1 MEWGCRFSK
10 ELSIH
15 IKRQT
20 LGNLGISQ
28 YAIRISYKPPKGSK
42 WKIKGLKITYKAT
55 KDVNIQLNFYWNISA
70 VGGKFLFFI
79 LVKNPSS
86 KILTITRKDTD
97 YYYLKKKICIFLRWN
112 RMRPS
117 LTLYLYQ
124 PSMNIHFGQSKL
136 VVLSLITILVTR
148 NVFDNIHH
156 F

>member
-70 VGGKFLFFI
+70 VGGKFLFFT

-86 KILTITRKDTD
+86 KISSDK
-97 YYYLKKKICIFLRWN
+97 
-112 RMRPS
+112 
-117 LTLYLYQ
+117 
-124 PSMNIHFGQSKL
+124 
-136 VVLSLITILVTR
+136 
-148 NVFDNIHH
+148 
-156 F
+156 